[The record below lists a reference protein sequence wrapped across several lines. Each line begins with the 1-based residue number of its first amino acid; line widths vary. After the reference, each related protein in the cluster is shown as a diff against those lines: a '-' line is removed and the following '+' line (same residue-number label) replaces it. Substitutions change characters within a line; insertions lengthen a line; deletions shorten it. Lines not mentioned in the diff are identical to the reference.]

1 MSLVKLENG
10 QPTKYPYTVGDFRK
24 DNPNTSFP
32 RQIPVTI
39 LRRRNVQPVL
49 ELPKPDTE
57 QYEIAARDLM
67 PHKEVIRLK
76 TEEDAT
82 NPITNEVDQDQ
93 VGQPIY
99 GNLWF
104 IGYTVRDMFEDTTDE
119 DGVTTTKA
127 EHETAYQA
135 TLDAKVAEGV
145 RNNRDGL
152 IAATDYFALTDVT
165 MGAAMTTYRQALRD
179 ITDHVNFP
187 YLEEADWPVKP

>member
-39 LRRRNVQPVL
+39 LRRHNVQPVL

-82 NPITNEVDQDQ
+82 NPITRSIRIKSVSPST
-93 VGQPIY
+93 GTS
-99 GNLWF
+99 GLL
-104 IGYTVRDMFEDTTDE
+104 
-119 DGVTTTKA
+119 VT
-127 EHETAYQA
+127 QCVIC
-135 TLDAKVAEGV
+135 L
-145 RNNRDGL
+145 R
-152 IAATDYFALTDVT
+152 IQLTR
-165 MGAAMTTYRQALRD
+165 MA
-179 ITDHVNFP
+179 
-187 YLEEADWPVKP
+187 